1 MGLGSVGF
9 RLWYPVVV
17 ERDRAVDVVL
27 GALRERGVEGEFVDG
42 IAIPVSVDSEES
54 TTKYHVH
61 ILLRH
66 NDVICHYM
74 GIVFHDFSNDIFY
87 VSTVKRGSCDVAW
100 GRVTV
105 K

>member
-1 MGLGSVGF
+1 VGF

-17 ERDRAVDVVL
+17 ERDRAVEVTL
-27 GALRERGVEGEFVDG
+27 EALRARRVEGEFVDG

-74 GIVFHDFSNDIFY
+74 GVVFHDFANDMFY
-87 VSTVKRGSCDVAW
+87 VSTVKRGSCNVM
-100 GRVTV
+100 GERVTV